1 MLGLERWTVN
11 DADCPGA
18 CGPIVAGDDDD
29 NDGDVMILAVMV
41 LLLAVVMN
49 CPGVG
54 EPTLKVIVLM
64 VVMMIIL
71 VIVA

>member
-1 MLGLERWTVN
+1 
-11 DADCPGA
+11 
-18 CGPIVAGDDDD
+18 
-29 NDGDVMILAVMV
+29 MILAVMV

-64 VVMMIIL
+64 VVMMIIV